1 MGKNILRANFQL
13 HVYFHYDQNCLITEI
28 TGTVNSA
35 KHPHLPV
42 QKYSFEILQI
52 QKYLILQFQTPGHWG
67 KKKIL
72 QIIRIQASK

>member
-1 MGKNILRANFQL
+1 MGKNILRENFHL
-13 HVYFHYDQNCLITEI
+13 HVYLYSDQNWLIRELT

-52 QKYLILQFQTPGHWG
+52 QKYLTLQFQTPGHWG
-67 KKKIL
+67 KKK
-72 QIIRIQASK
+72 RYYR